1 MLDCKYALII
11 LQTMRKLPFLSLLII
26 IPASVAALDYT
37 DVSGRYA
44 DAPFNVPES
53 VAISLLTNRG
63 VVSGNPDGTFAA
75 NGTLNRA
82 EFLKIALLSNPDVT
96 VEPSNA
102 EDCFPDV
109 RKNDWFSRF
118 VCHSKAAGII
128 KGYPDGFFHP
138 DRSVNYAEALKILAV
153 VFGYETA
160 PALDEPW
167 YMPYARAAQKRGTA
181 LPIGLAFDGL
191 LTRGQ
196 MARLASA
203 FIAEINSDLQNYR
216 RAERG
221 LPPADQYSAS
231 SSSSSVS
238 DAHASSSGAQNS
250 SAITSGQ
257 ASSASQDS
265 LSSPSALYDFPARS
279 RFLIAGERSQPIA
292 SAMFFANLEPMIVRR
307 AEVKLENKIDGIDG
321 MYVVAADGTELG
333 QIVLDKIFDP
343 SEKTWRGALTGNYRI
358 EKGEQKAIGV
368 VVRIK
373 VRNQGGVSEVMVEVD
388 SLKLTVVGEW
398 SADTIVSGTDGG
410 PYSKHQTA
418 MGRITSVVNA
428 QESDGILPL
437 GPGQQLASFTI
448 AGSAVENVELK
459 IENLFF
465 QVNKAMFVNVN
476 NWQLGIAGTNE
487 RAHCSFNLDDSA
499 VSCSILSDSIGTLGG
514 GTRTF
519 RLFGDVFLAPDATAK
534 NMQISLNRAG
544 STETLGAVRW
554 TDQSGHFNWVEL
566 EEPLARGTMWK

>member
-1 MLDCKYALII
+1 
-11 LQTMRKLPFLSLLII
+11 MRKSPFLSLLII

-53 VAISLLTNRG
+53 AAISLLTNRG

-75 NGTLNRA
+75 NSTLNRA
-82 EFLKIALLSNPDVT
+82 EFLKIALLSNPEVT
-96 VEPSNA
+96 VGPSNS

-118 VCHSKAAGII
+118 VCHSKAAGIV

-138 DRSVNYAEALKILAV
+138 DRSVNYAEALKILTV

-160 PALDEPW
+160 PAPDEPW

-221 LPPADQYSAS
+221 LPPADQSSAG

-238 DAHASSSGAQNS
+238 DAHVSSYGASSVPRTS
-250 SAITSGQ
+250 SA
-257 ASSASQDS
+257 
-265 LSSPSALYDFPARS
+265 SPSALYDFPARS
-279 RFLIAGERSQPIA
+279 RFLLAGERSQPIA

-307 AEVKLENKIDGIDG
+307 AEVKLENKIDGIDS

-333 QIVLDKIFDP
+333 QIVLDKAFDS

-373 VRNQGGVSEVMVEVD
+373 ARNQGGVSETMIEVD
-388 SLKLTVVGEW
+388 SLKLTVEGEW

-410 PYSKHQTA
+410 PYPKHQTA

-459 IENLFF
+459 IEHMFF
-465 QVNKAMFVNVN
+465 QVNKAIFVNVN
-476 NWQLGIAGTNE
+476 NWQLGIAGSNE
-487 RAHCSFNLDDSA
+487 RADCSFNPDDSA
-499 VSCSILSDSIGTLGG
+499 VSCSNLSDSIGILSGMS
-514 GTRTF
+514 RTF
-519 RLFGDVFLAPDATAK
+519 RLFGDVSLAPDATAK

-566 EEPLARGTMWK
+566 EEPLARGTRWK